1 MEDVIK
7 DLALAKAGD
16 VSATKRILKRYSS
29 YINYLIFTFQINN
42 VQDCKDEVTRVLLN
56 AIQKFNI

>member
-16 VSATKRILKRYSS
+16 MSATNRILDRYSS
-29 YINYLIFTFQINN
+29 YTNYLISTYQINN
-42 VQDCKDEVTRVLLN
+42 VQDCKDEVIRVVLN